1 MTGTMDNTPKEGFSL
16 IYQNPYL
23 LGVASV
29 SPLSIGKDGQSNP
42 DYYLQ
47 FSTLGGLLFGYD
59 QGVISGVI
67 TMESFGARF
76 PRIYTDSS
84 FKGWFVSTL
93 LLGTLGVLIFPSKN
107 NIDALLAA
115 WFGSLINGPIADRLG
130 RKLSINIAVVIFVI
144 GSAIQCGAV
153 TIPMLFAG
161 MLQYLQDTSEY
172 LIACRESHRRSG
184 GWSVDHGGAFV
195 HFRGMHSHLT
205 EEGEEKD
212 C

>member
-1 MTGTMDNTPKEGFSL
+1 
-16 IYQNPYL
+16 
-23 LGVASV
+23 
-29 SPLSIGKDGQSNP
+29 
-42 DYYLQ
+42 
-47 FSTLGGLLFGYD
+47 LLFGYD

-93 LLGTLGVLIFPSKN
+93 LLGRLNILGFPSIN

-130 RKLSINIAVVIFVI
+130 RKLSINLAVVIFVI

-161 MLQYLQDTSEY
+161 TFHQIKTHQS
-172 LIACRESHRRSG
+172 
-184 GWSVDHGGAFV
+184 F
-195 HFRGMHSHLT
+195 
-205 EEGEEKD
+205 
-212 C
+212 